1 MFNAKQ
7 NRLMNTLGIVSDKD
21 RVEMYEAYCE
31 VDCEMRANG
40 MGSQTFTSWLEHK
53 VNVMLYIAQRNASKS
68 LKQMA

>member
-7 NRLMNTLGIVSDKD
+7 NRLLTTLGIVSDKE
-21 RVEMYEAYCE
+21 RIEMYEAYCE

-40 MGSQTFTSWLEHK
+40 CPTGSFTDYLENK
-53 VNVMLYIAQRNASKS
+53 VRVTLFIAQRNASKS